1 MEVSLQNST
10 KSEGRVSTDGE
21 RVCESGLAAAGVAL
35 SGTKTTEGARRMSGR
50 RQGSIDGGGVE
61 AASLH
66 FTGRGPRLRRSPQL
80 RLHSSV
86 TAHGMGWLALLILGM
101 EGGKKS
107 DAARQSRRRRG
118 GGGENSHPRRDMRT
132 WE

>member
-1 MEVSLQNST
+1 
-10 KSEGRVSTDGE
+10 
-21 RVCESGLAAAGVAL
+21 
-35 SGTKTTEGARRMSGR
+35 MSGR

-107 DAARQSRRRRG
+107 DAAPAIAKKEGRRRG
-118 GGGENSHPRRDMRT
+118 KQPSKTGHEDMGVSIGRADFCPSDLIEPRKDNAWTVLECALELLLRKSRIT
-132 WE
+132 SQK